1 MVPRRV
7 RERSANTPEKNGS
20 NGPIGARPA
29 RRPSPHV
36 RLHAETL
43 AA

>member
-7 RERSANTPEKNGS
+7 RERSANTPEKNGP
-20 NGPIGARPA
+20 NGPIEARPA

-36 RLHAETL
+36 RLHAET

>member
-7 RERSANTPEKNGS
+7 RERSANTPEKNGP

-29 RRPSPHV
+29 RRPSPPV
-36 RLHAETL
+36 RLDAEAF